1 MMTRLMRSTIF
12 ECEKHIFVSITFHA
26 CRPGQELVHVFG
38 PGEHNWTAL
47 YNMYVFFVLQSISKS
62 NCQLFNM
69 NTWNSR
75 SQFSNLKVEYLEIVL
90 GLLPPAARLLLPP
103 VAKMMTEF
111 LSTYKRTHHTNLVEH
126 VHLKIRA
133 CQLRGQQKLLFFCI
147 DMGGGGV
154 TLLFTIFWTKNICN
168 K

>member
-1 MMTRLMRSTIF
+1 
-12 ECEKHIFVSITFHA
+12 
-26 CRPGQELVHVFG
+26 
-38 PGEHNWTAL
+38 
-47 YNMYVFFVLQSISKS
+47 
-62 NCQLFNM
+62 M

-103 VAKMMTEF
+103 GAKMMTEF
-111 LSTYKRTHHTNLVEH
+111 LLTYKRTHHTNLVEH
-126 VHLKIRA
+126 VHVKIRA
-133 CQLRGQQKLLFFCI
+133 YQLRGQQKLLFFCI

-154 TLLFTIFWTKNICN
+154 TLLFTIFWTKKICN

>member
-1 MMTRLMRSTIF
+1 MMMGPTWSCSCRQHRWGCSGSQEQDPLLRFAWHSGIVYVYVYVLPGGIIIRIWMAMMTRLMRSTLF
-12 ECEKHIFVSITFHA
+12 ECEKHNFVSIAFHA

-75 SQFSNLKVEYLEIVL
+75 SQFSNLKVEYLEIFL

-111 LSTYKRTHHTNLVEH
+111 L
-126 VHLKIRA
+126 
-133 CQLRGQQKLLFFCI
+133 
-147 DMGGGGV
+147 
-154 TLLFTIFWTKNICN
+154 
-168 K
+168 